1 MHITTSRFGVLDAI
15 DDQLVEIESGL
26 LGFPQITSYV
36 RVPVADAEGWV
47 WLQAIEDP
55 DLAFLAID
63 AFLFFPDYDLV
74 LPTADATALD
84 VQTPEEVEVLALVT
98 LNRDESGGLEA
109 ITANLLGPLVV
120 NNRTHGARQVVLSD
134 SEYTTREVVAGEVR

>member
-1 MHITTSRFGVLDAI
+1 M
-15 DDQLVEIESGL
+15 
-26 LGFPQITSYV
+26 

-98 LNRDESGGLEA
+98 LNRDEGGGLEA
-109 ITANLLGPLVV
+109 ITTNLLGPVVV

-134 SEYTTREVVAGEVR
+134 SEYTTREIVAGEVR